1 MEVAS
6 SQAWECSDTITFSS
20 PSQVRLVPL
29 PIAFTNCP
37 LLITIGAARRR
48 AVVVNEQVQIRNVI
62 KLTLTLDHRY
72 TDGGQVSG
80 IYGNCVRYL
89 EDPEKCVEDDAV
101 AWGKTAAAATTT
113 TTARIATK
121 KGSSHET

>member
-1 MEVAS
+1 MTMIYGVQCERSVLEFVLYA
-6 SQAWECSDTITFSS
+6 AGYIAGNLGFS
-20 PSQVRLVPL
+20 VPF
-29 PIAFTNCP
+29 I
-37 LLITIGAARRR
+37 AARRR